1 MGGSNGRVPKV
12 ALGPLALAIV
22 FLLWWSARG
31 APRAVERVLSG
42 EERITDVSFGENVV
56 VADEETSVNAHV
68 TIQNGRN
75 VFTPFVRA
83 PRGTNA
89 GTSFEAQRAIT
100 KTGGDDDLNDAS
112 FERVRQVIDDSH
124 LPSLPPFPPA
134 GPPEPDQQ
142 SYEESESNLYDQTV
156 TLETKRVT
164 GGEFK
169 WSRPKNNIETNR
181 HQKR

>member
-1 MGGSNGRVPKV
+1 MNAISMSDAAMRFGGT
-12 ALGPLALAIV
+12 
-22 FLLWWSARG
+22 LLN
-31 APRAVERVLSG
+31 P
-42 EERITDVSFGENVV
+42 
-56 VADEETSVNAHV
+56 
-68 TIQNGRN
+68 
-75 VFTPFVRA
+75 
-83 PRGTNA
+83 
-89 GTSFEAQRAIT
+89 
-100 KTGGDDDLNDAS
+100 DAS